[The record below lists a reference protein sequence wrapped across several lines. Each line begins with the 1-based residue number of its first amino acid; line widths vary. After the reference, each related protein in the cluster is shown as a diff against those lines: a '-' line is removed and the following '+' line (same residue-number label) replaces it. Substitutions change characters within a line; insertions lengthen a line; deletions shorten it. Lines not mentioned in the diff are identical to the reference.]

1 MEIAR
6 MTSKGQLTIPLSIRK
21 KLGLDTGDQLL
32 FYERNGQVIIAPMTP
47 AALSD
52 AQIAAAEQHVYSLE
66 EIKEIVEPIARK
78 YGLSSMKLFGSYAR
92 NEATPSSD
100 LDFCYDTIEKF
111 SLFKMGGLQA
121 DLEEAF
127 HKSIDLIST
136 GMLEDELSGGLNSNI
151 EEDGVL
157 IYGSKQ

>member
-1 MEIAR
+1 MELAR
-6 MTSKGQLTIPLSIRK
+6 ITSKGQLTIPVSIRK

-32 FYERNGQVIIAPMTP
+32 FYERNGQIIIAPMTP

-52 AQIAAAEQHVYSLE
+52 AQAAAAEQHVYSLE
-66 EIKEIVEPIARK
+66 EIKAIAEPIARK
-78 YGLSSMKLFGSYAR
+78 YNLSSLMLFGSYAR
-92 NEATPSSD
+92 NEATPVSD
-100 LDFCYDTIEKF
+100 LDFCFDAAEKL

-127 HKSIDLIST
+127 HKSIDLISA
-136 GMLEDELSGGLNSNI
+136 GMLEDELSRGLNNNI
-151 EEDGVL
+151 KEDGVL